1 MLQTVFFRSSL
12 FTLLMMFSCKKEK
25 EISLPY
31 YNTPDFRPHFLSE
44 NDAAK
49 EINHTIDSFS
59 FTDQDNKTITD
70 HFLDNKIHVA
80 SFIFTSCGSICP
92 VVIKNLDLV
101 SKYYEKDSD
110 VILLSFSVTPEIDTP
125 KKLKDFKSF
134 NKINNPNW
142 YFLTGNK
149 NKIYKLARKSYFAE
163 EDIGFT
169 KDSTNFL
176 HTEHIIL
183 ADQNKKIR
191 GIYNGTLQTD
201 MQQLIK
207 DIEILKKNY

>member
-1 MLQTVFFRSSL
+1 MLQTVFFRSSFWAL
-12 FTLLMMFSCKKEK
+12 FMIFSCTGNKES
-25 EISLPY
+25 SLPY
-31 YNTPDFRPHFLSE
+31 YNTPDFSPHFLSE
-44 NDAAK
+44 KEAEK
-49 EINHTIDSFS
+49 EITHTIGSFS
-59 FTDQDNKTITD
+59 FTDQDNKAVTD
-70 HFLDNKIHVA
+70 QLINHKIHIA

-92 VVIKNLDLV
+92 VMIKNLDIL
-101 SKYYEKDSD
+101 SKKYEKDSD
-110 VILLSFSVTPEIDTP
+110 VVLLSFSVTPEIDTP
-125 KKLKDFKSF
+125 QKLKDFKKS

-149 NKIYKLARKSYFAE
+149 NQIYKLARKSYFAE

-201 MQQLIK
+201 IQQLIK
-207 DIEILKKNY
+207 DIQVLKNDE

>member
-1 MLQTVFFRSSL
+1 MIL
-12 FTLLMMFSCKKEK
+12 SCKQKKES
-25 EISLPY
+25 SLPY
-31 YNTPDFRPHFLSE
+31 YNTPDFSPHFLSE
-44 NDAAK
+44 QKAEK
-49 EINHTIDSFS
+49 EITHTINSFS

-70 HFLDNKIHVA
+70 KFLDNKVHVA
-80 SFIFTSCGSICP
+80 SFIFTSCGSVCP
-92 VVIKNLDLV
+92 VMIKNLDIL
-101 SKYYEKDSD
+101 SRHYEKDSD
-110 VILLSFSVTPEIDTP
+110 VVLLSFSVTPDIDTP
-125 KKLKDFKSF
+125 EKLNDFKTL

-149 NKIYKLARKSYFAE
+149 NQIYKLARQSYFAE

-183 ADQNKKIR
+183 ADQDKKIR

-201 MQQLIK
+201 IQQLIK
-207 DIEILKKNY
+207 DIQILKTEE